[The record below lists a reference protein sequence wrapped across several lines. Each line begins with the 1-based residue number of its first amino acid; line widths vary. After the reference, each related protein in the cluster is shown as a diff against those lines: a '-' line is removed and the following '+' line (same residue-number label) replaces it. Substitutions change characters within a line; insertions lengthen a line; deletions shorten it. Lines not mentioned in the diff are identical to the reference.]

1 MAEAVVGVL
10 IGKLSAAL
18 AKEAVTYG
26 TSLLG
31 KKASALKD
39 LFGEIRKAEAE
50 LEIMKAYLRD
60 SEKYKDANET
70 TDIFVRRIRDLAF
83 RIEDVVDEFTYRLED
98 CKHGGFA
105 AKIKKRIKHAMI
117 WRRLALK
124 LRTINAELEDAARKR
139 ERYAMPG
146 VLERYAGGSGHHA
159 GSANQTLSFAREE
172 DLVGIED
179 NVVKLTQCLVGDLEG
194 RSNKIATVL
203 GMGGVGKTT
212 LVDHVY
218 KIVKADFDTAAW
230 VTVSKSYQVEDLL
243 TKIARE
249 FGVSIDARNMEIRS
263 LVEVIRIY
271 LEGKR
276 YILILDDVWEKDV
289 WINIMDVF
297 PSNGISRIVLTSRKH
312 EVASLATSDCE
323 IKLEPLREDH
333 SWDLFCKLAFRNS
346 VDKRFPSEL
355 QYLAVKFLQKCEGL
369 PIAIACIGR
378 LLSCK
383 PTTYSAWKNVYADLE
398 LQSSKNVIP
407 GVDVILKVSLDDLPF
422 ELKNCFLHCAI
433 FPEDY
438 EMKRRRLIRHWI
450 TAGFIKEKEN
460 QTMEEVAE
468 GCLNELVNRSL
479 LQVVKKNGFGRVKC
493 CRMHD
498 TVRHLALDR
507 AEKECFG
514 KVYEG
519 SRTFSV
525 DGTRRL
531 SIQSSNIEPLSQSGA
546 TNFRAI
552 HVFTSYIDTDL
563 LRSILASSNLLST
576 LDLQG
581 TQLKM
586 LPDEVFSLFNLQF
599 LGLRNT
605 GIKILPEEV
614 GRLQNL
620 VVLDAL
626 GTCLLYLPKNVAK
639 LKKLRFLYACAV
651 LIEGNLRRYDGV
663 KVPRGIR
670 NLTRL
675 HALQNVKASLETL
688 CDVAAL
694 TELRTF
700 AVCDVSPEHSLNLCS
715 AILNMSHLVHLSIT
729 ASNENNVL
737 PMEALRLPKTLS
749 IVELE
754 GQLEKKRMT
763 QILSSWSHLHN
774 LTRLSLI
781 SSKLDE
787 ESFSC
792 FTVLHNLC
800 FLDLS
805 KAYDGKKLEFCA
817 LSFPRVRQLR
827 VCDAPQLNQVKI
839 EEGALENLVELV
851 FSDCPELNSLP
862 DGIEYLTTLEE
873 LRLLDIA
880 EELIEK
886 LRKEWGCYYPSG
898 ASQTLCSYCKGREAE
913 LYCKTVANVSDLE
926 MLFGR
931 LWSHCQECQ
940 GSLHQDLLCT
950 SRDCAIFYRRRKAQ
964 KDMAEARLQ
973 LDRWDF

>member
-10 IGKLSAAL
+10 TAKLSAAL
-18 AKEAVTYG
+18 AKEAVIYG
-26 TSLLG
+26 ASLLA
-31 KKASALKD
+31 KEASALKG

-60 SEKYKDANET
+60 SEKFKDVNEAT
-70 TDIFVRRIRDLAF
+70 GIFVWRIRDLAF
-83 RIEDVVDEFTYRLED
+83 RIEDVVDEFTYRQEE
-98 CKHGGFA
+98 CKHGGLA
-105 AKIKKRIKHAMI
+105 TKLKKRIKHTMI
-117 WRRLALK
+117 WRRLALE
-124 LRTINAELEDAARKR
+124 LRNINAELEDAARKR
-139 ERYAMPG
+139 ERYVMPG

-159 GSANQTLSFAREE
+159 GSSKQTLSFAREE

-179 NVVKLTQCLVGDLEG
+179 NVVKLAQWLVGDLEG
-194 RSNKIATVL
+194 RSNKIATVW

-243 TKIARE
+243 TRIARE
-249 FGVSIDARNMEIRS
+249 FGVSIDARNMETRS

-312 EVASLATSDCE
+312 EVASLATNGRE
-323 IKLEPLREDH
+323 IKLEPLGEDH

-346 VDKRFPSEL
+346 DDKRFPSEL

-383 PTTYSAWKNVYADLE
+383 PTTYSAWKNVYEDLE
-398 LQSSKNVIP
+398 LQSSENVIP

-438 EMKRRRLIRHWI
+438 EMKRRRLIRHWV

-498 TVRHLALDR
+498 AVRHLALDR

-519 SRTFSV
+519 CRTFSV

-531 SIQSSNIEPLSQSGA
+531 SIQSSNIGPLSQSGA
-546 TNFRAI
+546 TSFRAI

-605 GIKILPEEV
+605 GIKVLPEKV

-626 GTCLLYLPKNVAK
+626 GTCLLDLPKNVAK

-651 LIEGNLRRYDGV
+651 LIERNLRRYDGV

-700 AVCDVSPEHSLNLCS
+700 AVCNVNREHSINLCS
-715 AILNMSHLVHLSIT
+715 AILNMRHLVHLSIT
-729 ASNENNVL
+729 ASTENDVL
-737 PMEALRLPKTLS
+737 PMEALRLPETLS
-749 IVELE
+749 ILELE
-754 GQLEKKRMT
+754 GQLEKERMP

-781 SSKLDE
+781 SSKLE
-787 ESFSC
+787 EDSFSC
-792 FTVLHNLC
+792 FVLLRNLC

-805 KAYDGKKLEFCA
+805 KAYDGKKLDFCA

-827 VCDAPQLNQVKI
+827 VCDAPQLKQVKI

-873 LRLLDIA
+873 LRLLDTA
-880 EELIEK
+880 DELIEM
-886 LRKEWGCYYPSG
+886 LRKECRANQFS
-898 ASQTLCSYCKGREAE
+898 EE
-913 LYCKTVANVSDLE
+913 LMKISHIRKVFV
-926 MLFGR
+926 R
-931 LWSHCQECQ
+931 LTEKNIWEKI
-940 GSLHQDLLCT
+940 L
-950 SRDCAIFYRRRKAQ
+950 
-964 KDMAEARLQ
+964 
-973 LDRWDF
+973 